1 MFSLTS
7 RMIKTPLARG
17 FQTSAPLLVKV
28 GDKLPAISLTYEK
41 PGNEYD
47 LAKETNSGKSIIVG
61 VPGAFSGG
69 CTFTH
74 IPGYLEKLN
83 DFKQKGFN
91 KIYFVA
97 VNDAFVMDAWS
108 KSIVGES
115 EPEGVKFLADPKG
128 DFIDAL
134 DLKFDASAFFGN
146 ERSKRFALVVE
157 DGEVKQAFVEPEN
170 TPVDV
175 SAAAKVLES
184 I

>member
-1 MFSLTS
+1 MFNLSS
-7 RMIKTPLARG
+7 KIIKTPLTRG
-17 FQTSAPLLVKV
+17 FRTSAPSFVKV
-28 GDKLPAISLTYEK
+28 GDKIPTIPLTFEK
-41 PGNEYD
+41 PGNNYD
-47 LAKETNSGKSIIVG
+47 LAQETSNGKSIVVG

-108 KSIVGES
+108 KSILGETPPA
-115 EPEGVKFLADPKG
+115 EVKFLADPKG
-128 DFIDAL
+128 EFIDAL

-146 ERSKRFALVVE
+146 GRSKRFAIVVE
-157 DGEVKQAFVEPEN
+157 DGIVKKTFIEPEN

-175 SAAAKVLES
+175 SAASNVLSS